1 MQMCRLL
8 VVPSLAVVVLD
19 ETGAQTSWHHGCGWV
34 ERFQILWHRQTHF
47 ENFPVISRRNRK
59 RLEIRSPQGMFSFLP
74 WQLPGFLFFSDF

>member
-1 MQMCRLL
+1 MQMCPLL

-34 ERFQILWHRQTHF
+34 ERFQILWHGQTHF

-74 WQLPGFLFFSDF
+74 WQLPGFLFLSDF